1 MSSWQERLRSVEPD
15 DRERIDALV
24 TRWWGAPVVVSRGK
38 THRPAE
44 LEGYLAEVRGELAGL
59 VTLYREGDEC
69 EVVTLNSEEPGSG
82 LGAALMHAAIE
93 HARSHACQ
101 RLWLITTNDNTH
113 ALRFYQR
120 LGLRIAAV
128 RIGAVDEARRL
139 KPEIPLTGHGGI
151 PIHDEIELAIE
162 LEPAAP

>member
-1 MSSWQERLRSVEPD
+1 MSSWQERLRPIEAD
-15 DRERIDALV
+15 DRERIDALI
-24 TRWWGAPVVVSRGK
+24 TRWWGAPVVVSRGQ

-44 LEGYLAEVRGELAGL
+44 LEGYLAEARGELAGL

-93 HARSHACQ
+93 HARARGCR

-120 LGLRIAAV
+120 LGMRISAV
-128 RIGAVDEARRL
+128 RIGAVDEARRQ

-151 PIHDEIELAIE
+151 PIHDEIELAAE
-162 LEPAAP
+162 L